1 MISALPGGAY
11 KLPLKARH
19 HKSKHILCSLTSC
32 RLLKTCSCSISMGRA
47 RTAENP
53 QKFSLKFHLHER
65 CEDREQQKVAYYVCG
80 REARKALTKK
90 TNGVN
95 LSVCLCVCACWLWTC
110 ASTCGANLCHHSRVW
125 WMQCIGSLGVE
136 NRWSCCCSVFTLC
149 CRLAWEMPGSD
160 RAALPHQN
168 ATESPTI

>member
-1 MISALPGGAY
+1 
-11 KLPLKARH
+11 
-19 HKSKHILCSLTSC
+19 
-32 RLLKTCSCSISMGRA
+32 MGRA

-95 LSVCLCVCACWLWTC
+95 LSVCLCVCVRVGCELALPLVVLTC
-110 ASTCGANLCHHSRVW
+110 VTTAESG
-125 WMQCIGSLGVE
+125 G
-136 NRWSCCCSVFTLC
+136 CSV
-149 CRLAWEMPGSD
+149 
-160 RAALPHQN
+160 
-168 ATESPTI
+168 